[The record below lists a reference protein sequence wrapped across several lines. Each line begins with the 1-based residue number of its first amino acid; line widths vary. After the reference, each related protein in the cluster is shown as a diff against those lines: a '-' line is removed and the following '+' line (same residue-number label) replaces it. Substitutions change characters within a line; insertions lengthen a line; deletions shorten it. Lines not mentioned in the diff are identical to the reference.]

1 MLVTVRVPDVCVC
14 SISWAT
20 LCGCAAQLKAVPL
33 CDQLTVE
40 RLYVGPLM
48 TALDMNGFS
57 LTLMEVD
64 EARLEMLDAPTQVC
78 TRSRARLDF

>member
-1 MLVTVRVPDVCVC
+1 
-14 SISWAT
+14 
-20 LCGCAAQLKAVPL
+20 
-33 CDQLTVE
+33 VE

-64 EARLEMLDAPTQVC
+64 DARLEMLDAPTEVGLG
-78 TRSRARLDF
+78 SGLGAVIP

>member
-1 MLVTVRVPDVCVC
+1 L
-14 SISWAT
+14 
-20 LCGCAAQLKAVPL
+20 LAQLRAILPCV
-33 CDQLTVE
+33 QLTVE

-64 EARLEMLDAPTQVC
+64 DARLEMLDAPTEVGLG
-78 TRSRARLDF
+78 SGLGAVIP